1 MVIKMKVKTN
11 AKVVT
16 AMVYD
21 KKDKQTKEPTG
32 EKGLMIT
39 LLIDERDDN
48 KLSGRVISPFVDPLT
63 YKGILD
69 FSSVNRLDE
78 VEVELEVP
86 SNPRGLFALYNLERI
101 EKKK

>member
-48 KLSGRVISPFVDPLT
+48 KLSGRVISPYVDPLT

-69 FSSVNRLDE
+69 FSGVNRLDE

>member
-1 MVIKMKVKTN
+1 MKVKTN

-69 FSSVNRLDE
+69 FSGVNRLDE